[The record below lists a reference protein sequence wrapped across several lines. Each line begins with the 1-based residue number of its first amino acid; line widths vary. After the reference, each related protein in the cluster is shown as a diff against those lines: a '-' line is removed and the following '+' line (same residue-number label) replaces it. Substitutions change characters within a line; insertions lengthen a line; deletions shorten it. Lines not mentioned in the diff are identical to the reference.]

1 MQLSW
6 QVFSFRHLQLCP
18 LRPNHSYDKGKKLLV
33 PAITCNKLELIQKW
47 RFCYKFKSDK
57 KTNYSF
63 KSTHKT
69 MCYFPSLQF
78 FSGEVRLCVDHLDC
92 KIKRGDAWENHASY
106 TKLSR
111 GTSAVLSWYW
121 NRETNVGSAPT
132 KKGQNG
138 KWSWEVK
145 RSNMF
150 EQVKKEKRKPKKLSS
165 WQHLREMSCRWK
177 FFDGY
182 DQWFIFGRQIGE
194 SWIPGLMIG
203 VAKILKHRLMT
214 TRPRSNSAAMV
225 TEKLL
230 FTGVASM
237 SNSKYRQ
244 MRLRGS

>member
-63 KSTHKT
+63 KFTHKT

-132 KKGQNG
+132 KKGQYG

-177 FFDGY
+177 FFWRLWSVVYFWPSNWRILNSRTHDRCRKDTETSIDDNTTSIKFRGHGY
-182 DQWFIFGRQIGE
+182 RKAVIYRSCIHVKFQI
-194 SWIPGLMIG
+194 
-203 VAKILKHRLMT
+203 
-214 TRPRSNSAAMV
+214 
-225 TEKLL
+225 
-230 FTGVASM
+230 
-237 SNSKYRQ
+237 
-244 MRLRGS
+244 